1 LTKQNWLYWH
11 KSVNVDEIL
20 EAASKADVEEATT
33 FSGLNTEH
41 RKSKVSWM
49 TGNIGVLNLL
59 WPYVAQAGE
68 VMGVDVTPKSE
79 IQYTEYHGSEEG
91 RYDWH
96 HDIDWNWDGNEDRKL
111 SVTIQLSDPNDYEGG
126 YFEFAEVE
134 QPDAES
140 RDKGTVLV
148 FPSYLQHRV
157 APVTSGVRK
166 SLVAWFH
173 GPNWR

>member
-1 LTKQNWLYWH
+1 MTKQNWLYWH

-20 EAASKADVEEATT
+20 EIAEKADVEEATT
-33 FSGLNTEH
+33 FGGLNTEH
-41 RKSKVSWM
+41 RKSKVSWL

-59 WPYVAQAGE
+59 WPYVEQAGG

-96 HDIDWNWDGNEDRKL
+96 HDIDWNWDGEGDRKL

-126 YFEFAEVE
+126 HFEFGEVE
-134 QPDAES
+134 QPLPES

-173 GPNWR
+173 GPRWR